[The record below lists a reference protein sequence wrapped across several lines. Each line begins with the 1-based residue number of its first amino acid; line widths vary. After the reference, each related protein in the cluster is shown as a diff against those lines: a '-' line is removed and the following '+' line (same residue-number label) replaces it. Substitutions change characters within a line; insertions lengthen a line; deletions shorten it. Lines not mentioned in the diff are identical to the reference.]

1 MAYPEFT
8 SQSKGPDSSYDS
20 TSWDSGSYLFSRVT
34 GEFGTPPWVQGQEQ
48 IHGLSLSAVDEKS
61 GNVLLS
67 VTQGGAKHPLT
78 LSGDASPGA
87 VKTDGAGTDSGDAYN
102 DASTYADPVS
112 AVGVLFTYRHGA
124 SGLFGGKGTAA
135 RTVILS
141 AGFGGST
148 ISDRRHVLSS
158 MELATPATD
167 SMSRLDFETI
177 AQPRSTIIST
187 TISAGFS
194 AAVLYSD
201 YTTVNYNVTA
211 YDNNWGGQG
220 ANAIAPLSG
229 GQIVAPYSA
238 IDREGGNDDTVGQ
251 NMRRL
256 RNSGYL

>member
-20 TSWDSGSYLFSRVT
+20 TSWDSGSYLLSRVT
-34 GEFGTPPWVQGQEQ
+34 GEFGTPPFVQGQEQ
-48 IHGLSLSAVDEKS
+48 IHGLSLSAVDPKS
-61 GNVLLS
+61 GVVVLS
-67 VTQGGAKHPLT
+67 VTDGGRKHPLT
-78 LSGDASPGA
+78 LSGTAPSSVGASGQYP
-87 VKTDGAGTDSGDAYN
+87 DGNSR
-102 DASTYADPVS
+102 YADPVS

-141 AGFGGST
+141 AGFGGTT

-201 YTTVNYNVTA
+201 HTTVNYNVTA
-211 YDNNWGGQG
+211 YEKPWGAAGST
-220 ANAIAPLSG
+220 ADPLSG
-229 GQIVAPYSA
+229 GQIFAPYSTV
-238 IDREGGNDDTVGQ
+238 DRDGGNYDSVGE
-251 NMRRL
+251 NLRRL